1 MINLNLFL
9 DYVICTQIQTGSHIV
24 LRKGS
29 LSYIINYVELKC
41 IFNEKIVQI
50 KWASM

>member
-9 DYVICTQIQTGSHIV
+9 DYVICTQRQTRYRIV

-29 LSYIINYVELKC
+29 LSYIINYVD
-41 IFNEKIVQI
+41 
-50 KWASM
+50 W

>member
-9 DYVICTQIQTGSHIV
+9 DYVICTRRQTGSRIV

-41 IFNEKIVQI
+41 IFNGKIVQI
-50 KWASM
+50 QCASM